1 MLSKKYIELVIGPGL
16 QLNQVDQTRTQL
28 CDILHPL
35 RPTVLDFNIQQIEYS
50 WVSISPP
57 KNGPI
62 KTPLKFPECHF
73 LYIFMLWNL
82 DMISISQ
89 LT

>member
-1 MLSKKYIELVIGPGL
+1 MTHDQIFSMLSKKYIELVIGPGL

-50 WVSISPP
+50 
-57 KNGPI
+57 
-62 KTPLKFPECHF
+62 
-73 LYIFMLWNL
+73 
-82 DMISISQ
+82 
-89 LT
+89 